1 MTEFNEGK
9 KKRKPEEEV
18 ALRKIVKTNLDLK
31 AKSFI
36 LSFRVKSRVK
46 GVLLFVIIVFFLA

>member
-9 KKRKPEEEV
+9 KKKIKPEEEV

-31 AKSFI
+31 A
-36 LSFRVKSRVK
+36 RE
-46 GVLLFVIIVFFLA
+46 

>member
-31 AKSFI
+31 A
-36 LSFRVKSRVK
+36 RE
-46 GVLLFVIIVFFLA
+46 

>member
-9 KKRKPEEEV
+9 KKRKSEEEV

-31 AKSFI
+31 A
-36 LSFRVKSRVK
+36 RE
-46 GVLLFVIIVFFLA
+46 

>member
-9 KKRKPEEEV
+9 KKRKPEEV

-31 AKSFI
+31 A
-36 LSFRVKSRVK
+36 RE
-46 GVLLFVIIVFFLA
+46 